1 MPKGKGPITSE
12 VVLQW
17 SCDHLLDRD
26 PTTFNRLRRAAARM
40 KFLESEVNRLL
51 SENGRL
57 QLERSEPLV
66 IAHRVRE
73 LSTAQ

>member
-1 MPKGKGPITSE
+1 MTKGRGPITSE
-12 VVLQW
+12 VVRQW
-17 SCDHLLDRD
+17 SCDHLTDLD
-26 PTTFNRLRRAAARM
+26 PTTFNRLRRAADRM

-57 QLERSEPLV
+57 QLERAEPLI

-73 LSTAQ
+73 LSTAH